1 MCPTLKKKESFCLP
15 KGVLL
20 PSKTSPFTTQKDPI
34 LIAKGVLL
42 KLCCYCN
49 ANKNF
54 NLQLLILTLL
64 IPISLHLCLY
74 MRRVDIMSAA

>member
-1 MCPTLKKKESFCLP
+1 M
-15 KGVLL
+15 
-20 PSKTSPFTTQKDPI
+20 QKDPF